1 MYSVKS
7 AEVFAGENWMMPAA
21 TIWSMTVLV
30 TPDEAA
36 PMMAETSC
44 ERRSVT
50 ETVAVSVV
58 VSPESR

>member
-1 MYSVKS
+1 
-7 AEVFAGENWMMPAA
+7 
-21 TIWSMTVLV
+21 MTVKE
-30 TPDEAA
+30 TPDDAA

-50 ETVAVSVV
+50 ETVAMSVV